1 MIQQFVT
8 AFRGLAPFL
17 RLNLAG
23 GDLRPVAQ
31 VLLAQAGSE
40 QEREPEREQDSA
52 NLWMNLATV
61 FFAMGQ
67 RQTGLAIQAQA
78 LQMRQTYLL
87 PAVRQPARG
96 RLRLR
101 RVAGAIAENTPL
113 DCLLEDCDID
123 LICHYATP
131 ELPLPAEL
139 PAHDAVLVAICDAS
153 DNRPMLKLLAG
164 LLRNW
169 ARPVINAPEHI
180 PNTERSAASDLLQGV
195 PGLLMPPTREVS
207 RDFLFA
213 LLRGAA
219 SLDEVFAACRLP
231 LILRPVGSHAGRDL
245 ACIDDLAGLARY
257 LAAVPDACF
266 YLSRFI
272 DYSDANGVFRKYRI
286 ALIDG
291 QPFACHMG
299 ISAHWM
305 IHYLNAG
312 MYEDAAKR
320 AEEETFMRGFPAFAR
335 RHAEALKAIW
345 QRSQLDYVC
354 VDCAETGDG
363 DLLVFEIDHVMV
375 IHAMDPVDLFPYKQ
389 EHMGKVKRAF
399 ENYLYGLYRARP
411 AHVA

>member
-1 MIQQFVT
+1 MIQQFAT

-31 VLLAQAGSE
+31 ALLALAGSE
-40 QEREPEREQDSA
+40 QEKEQDNA
-52 NLWMNLATV
+52 NLWMNLATA

-87 PAVRQPARG
+87 PAVRQPARF
-96 RLRLR
+96 RLLLLM
-101 RVAGAIAENTPL
+101 VAGDIAENTPL

-131 ELPLPAEL
+131 ERPLPAEL
-139 PAHDAVLVAICDAS
+139 PAHDAVLVAICDAV
-153 DNRPMLKLLAG
+153 DNRPMLKMLAG

-195 PGLLMPPTREVS
+195 PGLLMPPTRAVS

-213 LLRGAA
+213 LLSGAA
-219 SLDEVFAACRLP
+219 SLGEVFADSRLP

-245 ACIDDLAGLARY
+245 ARIDDLAGLARY
-257 LAAVPDACF
+257 LEAVPAASF

-320 AEEETFMRGFPAFAR
+320 AEEETFMRGFPAFAA

-345 QRSQLDYVC
+345 RRSQLDYVC

-363 DLLVFEIDHVMV
+363 DLLIFEIDHVMV

-389 EHMGKVKRAF
+389 DHMGKVKRAF
-399 ENYLYGLYRARP
+399 EDYLYGLLRARQ